1 MAKNLFKHFFVVI
14 SILFMT
20 YPVFAAAVPEI
31 KITQESGN
39 TLGIYVEDAQDLAGF
54 EIELSY
60 DKNHFQVKSIQAG
73 SLLQN
78 SQRTFNLLG
87 PKIDPSGKVAFG
99 FFSIGNV
106 EGVRGNGVLVSIGY
120 GGDPSSLKIQKVQA
134 TDSNGNILLSK

>member
-1 MAKNLFKHFFVVI
+1 MAKNLLKHFFVVI

-20 YPVFAAAVPEI
+20 YPVFAAVAPEF
-31 KITQESGN
+31 KIMQESGN
-39 TLGIYVEDAQDLAGF
+39 MINIYVEDAEDLAGF

-60 DKNHFQVKSIQAG
+60 DKNHFQVKGIQAG

-78 SQRTFNLLG
+78 SQRTFYLLG

-99 FFSIGNV
+99 FFSIGNA
-106 EGVRGNGVLVSIGY
+106 EGLKGKGVLASIGY
-120 GGDPSSLKIQKVQA
+120 TGDPSSLRILKITA

>member
-73 SLLQN
+73 GLLQN
-78 SQRTFNLLG
+78 SRRTFYLLG
-87 PKIDPSGKVAFG
+87 PKIDPSGKVVFG
-99 FFSIGNV
+99 FFSIGNA
-106 EGVRGNGVLVSIGY
+106 EGLKGKGVLASIGY
-120 GGDPSSLKIQKVQA
+120 TGDPSSLKIQKVQA
-134 TDSNGNILLSK
+134 TDSNGNNLLSK